1 LKDLAISSYRYPR
14 IDHLLNR
21 ALNSHAR
28 GTIQSVYEHE
38 NRNALNI
45 FSPTQEF
52 FLMYSEVFLLLLFLP
67 NLVNTLYVLAH
78 RSRNH
83 RSVDQ
88 SITAINAGNYPLKE
102 TETLTMEQLR
112 LEPLYLGLRTKKEF
126 PSKTSRT
133 SLAAIS
139 SPKKMKMLDELQE
152 EGLISIPDGHLC
164 PTPTGLAVA
173 ASLSLI

>member
-1 LKDLAISSYRYPR
+1 
-14 IDHLLNR
+14 
-21 ALNSHAR
+21 LNSHAQ

-52 FLMYSEVFLLLLFLP
+52 FLMYSEVFLLLLFLA

-112 LEPLYLGLRTKKEF
+112 LEPLYLGLRTKKGV
-126 PSKTSRT
+126 
-133 SLAAIS
+133 SLKDFENQYGCDLFA
-139 SPKKMKMLDELQE
+139 KKKKMLDELQE
-152 EGLISIPDGHLC
+152 EGFVSIRDGHLC

-173 ASLSLI
+173 DSLSLI